1 MIKLDE
7 LAETVRDKGRL
18 IGAPAALLV
27 IHTRPVGDGTPHIE
41 TDEGRCFY
49 VVSERGFEFSRER
62 IESLDDL
69 LYRIFTRVT
78 FHMAVTYEL
87 KHRVTHQDSRRLIF
101 SKELELMSTLSP
113 QWQRRIEQ
121 RIREILE
128 AAPYIDGV

>member
-41 TDEGRCFY
+41 IDGGRCFY
-49 VVSERGFEFSRER
+49 VISERGFEFSREQ
-62 IESLDDL
+62 IESLDGL

-87 KHRVTHQDSRRLIF
+87 KHRMAQQDSRRLIF
-101 SKELELMSTLSP
+101 SKQLELMGTLSL
-113 QWQRRIEQ
+113 QWQRRTER

-128 AAPYIDGV
+128 AAPFVDGV